1 MSADTFPTP
10 WTVEVITPAVGTG
23 YDDFGNPI
31 PGEPT
36 TRTEPVYGWAPA
48 GTSETRVSWQQQ
60 VQAELEV
67 YAPPTFTV
75 SADDEVIV
83 DGVTY
88 EVAGEVEDYNHGP
101 FSFAPG
107 VRVNLRRVSG

>member
-1 MSADTFPTP
+1 MFPTS
-10 WTVEVITPAVGTG
+10 WTVEVTTPATSGG

-31 PGEPT
+31 PSEPT

-48 GTSETRVSWQQQ
+48 GSTETRVTWQQQ
-60 VQAELEV
+60 VQADLEV

-75 SADDEVIV
+75 TPADT
-83 DGVTY
+83 VTVAGLEY
-88 EVAGEVEDYNHGP
+88 EVAGEVEDYSHGP
-101 FSFAPG
+101 FGFAPG